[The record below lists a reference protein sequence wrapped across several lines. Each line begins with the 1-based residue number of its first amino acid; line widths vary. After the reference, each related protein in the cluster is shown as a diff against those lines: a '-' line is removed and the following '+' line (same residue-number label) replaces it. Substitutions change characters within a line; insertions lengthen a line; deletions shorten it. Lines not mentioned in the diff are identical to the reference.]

1 MRLAGTLAS
10 LKSTTTWLPIWCRLT
25 WICGSESLT
34 ITRPAP
40 SAPRRKSMAR
50 SSRRPLPP
58 VAAAEHDD
66 GVAAVDAR
74 LIRHELVEVQ
84 HQARAVLGL
93 GGEYGVEAGGV
104 HVDAGRRQGTRR
116 GRSVKSNG

>member
-10 LKSTTTWLPIWCRLT
+10 LKSTTTWSPIWCRLT
-25 WICGSESLT
+25 CICGSESLT

-50 SSRRPLPP
+50 SSRAPPP
-58 VAAAEHDD
+58 VLAATAPE
-66 GVAAVDAR
+66 GAAPALAR
-74 LIRHELVEVQ
+74 AALDPRVIRHQLVEVQ

-93 GGEYGVEAGGV
+93 GGEYGVKAGGV
-104 HVDAGRRQGTRR
+104 HVDAA
-116 GRSVKSNG
+116 